1 MITRVS
7 TFQSVQRA
15 VFSVQNTAAR
25 VDAAQRR
32 VSTGK
37 QLNQP
42 SDDPTGTSQTL
53 NFRKRIAD
61 LDQYGRTMDQAK
73 GFMSTTEAA
82 LDSVTMLIRQARSL
96 AVQASSDTLSTD
108 ARTGIANQIQ
118 NIITQVGS
126 LGNTTHGSR
135 YVFGGQRTQTAPFIN
150 AGDTYSYQGGTFSN
164 GDGNL
169 TLDIGRGEEMTTNV
183 TGDKVFPAV
192 LDTLR
197 ELRDHVATSSV
208 QLTSREDLSKLD
220 KHLSNL
226 LNVRA
231 DLGSK
236 IQRVELTKNRND
248 GLKLSFTEVVSQI
261 EDADLPKSIMELQ
274 TAQLGYQAALQAT
287 ASGFKSSLLDYI
299 R

>member
-53 NFRKRIAD
+53 NFRKQIAD

-96 AVQASSDTLSTD
+96 AVQA
-108 ARTGIANQIQ
+108 
-118 NIITQVGS
+118 
-126 LGNTTHGSR
+126 
-135 YVFGGQRTQTAPFIN
+135 
-150 AGDTYSYQGGTFSN
+150 
-164 GDGNL
+164 
-169 TLDIGRGEEMTTNV
+169 
-183 TGDKVFPAV
+183 
-192 LDTLR
+192 
-197 ELRDHVATSSV
+197 
-208 QLTSREDLSKLD
+208 
-220 KHLSNL
+220 
-226 LNVRA
+226 
-231 DLGSK
+231 
-236 IQRVELTKNRND
+236 
-248 GLKLSFTEVVSQI
+248 
-261 EDADLPKSIMELQ
+261 
-274 TAQLGYQAALQAT
+274 
-287 ASGFKSSLLDYI
+287 
-299 R
+299 